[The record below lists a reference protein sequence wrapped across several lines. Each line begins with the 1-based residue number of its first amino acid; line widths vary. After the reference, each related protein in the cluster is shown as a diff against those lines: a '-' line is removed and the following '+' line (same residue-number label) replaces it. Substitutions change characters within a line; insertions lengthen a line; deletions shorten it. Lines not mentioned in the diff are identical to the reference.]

1 MIDARHMCM
10 EMRGV
15 EKICSTTVTSA
26 LRGLF
31 KSDKKQKMSFINS
44 CSIFT

>member
-1 MIDARHMCM
+1 MIIMWM

-26 LRGLF
+26 LRGLC
-31 KSDKKQKMSFINS
+31 KSTKKTKDEFL
-44 CSIFT
+44 SIVSSSLRK

>member
-1 MIDARHMCM
+1 M

-15 EKICSTTVTSA
+15 QKINSTTVTSA

-31 KSDKKQKMSFINS
+31 KSDMRTRNEFYDLINAHS
-44 CSIFT
+44 PSNF